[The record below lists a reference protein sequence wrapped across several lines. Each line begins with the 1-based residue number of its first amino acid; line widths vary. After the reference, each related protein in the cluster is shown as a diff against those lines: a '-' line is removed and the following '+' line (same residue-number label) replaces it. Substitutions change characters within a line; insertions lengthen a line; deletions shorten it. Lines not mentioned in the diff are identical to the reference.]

1 MKKSKGFTMIE
12 LLATIIILG
21 LLITIAYTS
30 VRNILNRG
38 NNTYYESQENM
49 IVLAGQDYFADYREK
64 YNTPAVHTNN

>member
-49 IVLAGQDYFADYREK
+49 IVEK
-64 YNTPAVHTNN
+64 SCQMK